1 MSHSPSKIWKNSFFL
16 FFTQV
21 IRVLTNFL
29 IFVGIAR
36 LYGPESL
43 GQFSIAFT
51 VANLCI
57 MIADFG
63 FDVLL
68 ASEVAQNKNNALRI
82 CRKYFSIKVILAL
95 IAFIIMIL
103 IPGFQTF
110 STQSRLLILALSLYV
125 IFTTFTNF
133 FYAIFRGFEKF
144 EYETLNSFLSN
155 LLLLVALGL
164 LGIFKVS
171 LIYLILFFIVARFI
185 GLALSFKKVS
195 ILLSGNIL
203 KLDYEGWRGTINKVL
218 IFGLTFLFG
227 NIFIQFDTLLIGL
240 WKGDEAA
247 GFYQAAFRI
256 MVFFLLLPDLLVGAF
271 LPSMSRSFNENFNSW
286 KSNSRLLYKT
296 LFLVS
301 IPIST
306 IIFFNAE
313 FVINLLYRSK
323 LYEQAIPVLQIFSLI
338 IFIRYMAEPFG
349 LMLTTSKRQSARMTL
364 VISVAVFSLL
374 SNYVVI
380 PSYGLI
386 GAAYVS
392 LLLNGLLA
400 FGYFLANFSLFL
412 GWTKEWRMAL
422 ILILSGISIIL
433 FNYFNGSLILLIS
446 FIAVYVWVAYF
457 IGFSEE
463 ERNLIFSNMIFK
475 RV

>member
-1 MSHSPSKIWKNSFFL
+1 
-16 FFTQV
+16 
-21 IRVLTNFL
+21 
-29 IFVGIAR
+29 
-36 LYGPESL
+36 
-43 GQFSIAFT
+43 
-51 VANLCI
+51 

-68 ASEVAQNKNNALRI
+68 ASEVAQNKSSALTI
-82 CRKYFSIKVILAL
+82 CRKYFSIKVILAV
-95 IAFIIMIL
+95 IAFITMIV

-110 STQSRLLILALSLYV
+110 STQSRLLILALSFYV

-155 LLLLVALGL
+155 LLLLLVLGL

-171 LIYLILFFIVARFI
+171 LIYLVLFFIAARFI

-195 ILLSGNIL
+195 ILLSGNVL
-203 KLDYEGWRGTINKVL
+203 KLDYEDWRSTINKVL

-256 MVFFLLLPDLLVGAF
+256 MVFFLLLPDLLIGAF
-271 LPSMSRSFNENFNSW
+271 LPSMSRYFNENFNLW
-286 KSNSRLLYKT
+286 KSNSRLLYKI

-301 IPIST
+301 IPIS
-306 IIFFNAE
+306 IIIYFNAE
-313 FVINLLYRSK
+313 FVINLLYGSK
-323 LYEQAIPVLQIFSLI
+323 LYEQAIPVLKIFSLI
-338 IFIRYMAEPFG
+338 IFIRFIAEPFG
-349 LMLTTSKRQSARMTL
+349 LMLTTSKRQSTRMTL
-364 VISVAVFSLL
+364 VIVVSIFSLV
-374 SNYVVI
+374 SNYLVI

-400 FGYFLANFSLFL
+400 FVYFLANFSLFI
-412 GWTKEWRMAL
+412 GWTKEWRVIL
-422 ILILSGISIIL
+422 ILILSAIFVLL
-433 FNYFNGSLILLIS
+433 FIYFTSNLFIMIS
-446 FIAVYVWVAYF
+446 FIAIYITVTYF
-457 IGFSEE
+457 IGFSED
-463 ERNLIFSNMIFK
+463 ERKLIFSNMIFK

>member
-1 MSHSPSKIWKNSFFL
+1 MSQSPSTIWKNSFFL

-21 IRVLTNFL
+21 IRLVTNFL

-68 ASEVAQNKNNALRI
+68 ASEVAQNKSSALTI
-82 CRKYFSIKVILAL
+82 CRKYFSIKVILAV
-95 IAFIIMIL
+95 IAFITMIV

-110 STQSRLLILALSLYV
+110 SIQSRLLILALSFYV

-155 LLLLVALGL
+155 ILLLIALGL
-164 LGIFKVS
+164 LGLFKVS
-171 LIYLILFFIVARFI
+171 LIYLVLFFIGARFI

-195 ILLSGNIL
+195 LLLSGNIL
-203 KLDYEGWRGTINKVL
+203 KLDYEGWRSTINKVL

-256 MVFFLLLPDLLVGAF
+256 MVFFLLLPDLLIGAF
-271 LPSMSRSFNENFNSW
+271 LPSMSRSFNENFNLW
-286 KSNSRLLYKT
+286 KSNSRLLYKI

-301 IPIST
+301 IPIS
-306 IIFFNAE
+306 IIIYFNAE
-313 FVINLLYRSK
+313 FVIKLLYGSK
-323 LYEQAIPVLQIFSLI
+323 LYEQAIPVLKIFSLI
-338 IFIRYMAEPFG
+338 IFIRFIAEPFG
-349 LMLTTSKRQSARMTL
+349 LMLTTSKRQSTRMTL

-374 SNYVVI
+374 SNFIVI

-400 FGYFLANFSLFL
+400 FGYFLANFSLFI
-412 GWTKEWRMAL
+412 GWTNEWRVIL
-422 ILILSGISIIL
+422 ILILSAI
-433 FNYFNGSLILLIS
+433 FILLFIYFTISLLMVIS
-446 FIAVYVWVAYF
+446 FIAVYFWVAYF
-457 IGFSEE
+457 IGFSED
-463 ERNLIFSNMIFK
+463 ERKLIFSNMIFK

>member
-1 MSHSPSKIWKNSFFL
+1 MSQSPSTIWKNSFFL

-21 IRVLTNFL
+21 IRLVTNFL

-68 ASEVAQNKNNALRI
+68 ASEVAQNKSSALTI
-82 CRKYFSIKVILAL
+82 CRKYFSIKVILAV
-95 IAFIIMIL
+95 IAFITMIV

-110 STQSRLLILALSLYV
+110 SIQSRLLILALSFYV

-155 LLLLVALGL
+155 ILLLIALGL
-164 LGIFKVS
+164 LGLFKVS
-171 LIYLILFFIVARFI
+171 LIYLVLFFIGARFI

-195 ILLSGNIL
+195 LLLSGNIL
-203 KLDYEGWRGTINKVL
+203 KLDYEGWRSTINKVL

-256 MVFFLLLPDLLVGAF
+256 MVFFLLLPDLLIGAF
-271 LPSMSRSFNENFNSW
+271 LPSMSRSFNENFNLW
-286 KSNSRLLYKT
+286 KSNSRLLYKI

-301 IPIST
+301 IPIS
-306 IIFFNAE
+306 IIIYFNAE
-313 FVINLLYRSK
+313 FVIKLLYGSK
-323 LYEQAIPVLQIFSLI
+323 LYEQAIPVLKIFSLI
-338 IFIRYMAEPFG
+338 IFIRFIAEPFG
-349 LMLTTSKRQSARMTL
+349 LMLTTSKRQSTRMTL

-374 SNYVVI
+374 SNYIVI

-400 FGYFLANFSLFL
+400 FGYFLANFSLFI
-412 GWTKEWRMAL
+412 GWTNEWRVIL
-422 ILILSGISIIL
+422 ILILSPI
-433 FNYFNGSLILLIS
+433 FILLFIYFTISLLMVIS
-446 FIAVYVWVAYF
+446 FIAVYFWVAYF
-457 IGFSEE
+457 IGFSED
-463 ERNLIFSNMIFK
+463 ERKLIFSNMIFK